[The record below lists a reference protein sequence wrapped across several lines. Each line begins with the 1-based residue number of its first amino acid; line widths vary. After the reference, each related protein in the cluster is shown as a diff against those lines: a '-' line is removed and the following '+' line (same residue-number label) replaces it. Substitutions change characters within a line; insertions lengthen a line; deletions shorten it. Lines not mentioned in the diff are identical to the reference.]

1 MDVASLN
8 YVLYKSLG
16 DSFQSTAI
24 AIGDNLLQIPWVQH
38 LARLNKSF
46 LVKRSLQ
53 PVQMLRSSIKLS
65 QYIRDIITSKT
76 DSVWIAHREGRTKD
90 GNDFTQ
96 AGLIKML
103 SMSSKAQL
111 ADNLAELHLLPVV
124 ISYEKDP
131 CILTKLKEL
140 EAIKKGEKYEKA
152 PMEDF
157 NSMFMGMMGQKGRV
171 HYEFGPEISRD
182 ELFKL
187 NENIPVNKKVRNFC
201 NYLDRFIYSNYRLY
215 ENNYIATD
223 ILNTSESFTHLYSQ
237 EQRNEFEVEMNG
249 LLKELNGDSELYKD
263 IYLKIFANPVKNYY
277 SVVDNDYKFN
287 F

>member
-1 MDVASLN
+1 LQCLF
-8 YVLYKSLG
+8 VLY
-16 DSFQSTAI
+16 
-24 AIGDNLLQIPWVQH
+24 
-38 LARLNKSF
+38 
-46 LVKRSLQ
+46 LQ

-103 SMSSKAQL
+103 SMSSKDSL

-131 CILTKLKEL
+131 CILSKLKEL
-140 EAIKKGEKYEKA
+140 EALRKGEKYQKG

-182 ELFKL
+182 ELLKL

-201 NYLDRFIYSNYRLY
+201 HYLDRFIYSNYRLY
-215 ENNYIATD
+215 ENNYIAAD
-223 ILNTSESFTHLYSQ
+223 ILNNSESFTHLYGSNHRQ
-237 EQRNEFEVEMNG
+237 AFEEEM
-249 LLKELNGDSELYKD
+249 KEKLAELGGDMELYKN

-277 SVVDNDYKFN
+277 STVDNDYKFD